1 MLTEDYIVRLI
12 NLGIRALLRI
22 VGLRKSG
29 DYEDALQLIDLTV
42 EQLLGLKASTVK
54 NLSDERLYDL
64 LTRHDELDTQRLAI
78 VADLLEQESLIFTA
92 QNRVE
97 EAREDIIRVIK
108 FNLVLFFTDST
119 RDQAELK
126 LKIISLAQNVELAGL
141 DSDVLW
147 SLASFYEESKEYIQA
162 EALLLHLVER
172 PGIRENIIP
181 ELDAFYSRLLA
192 KNSIE
197 LAQMGLDST
206 QIQARRDLWHL

>member
-1 MLTEDYIVRLI
+1 
-12 NLGIRALLRI
+12 
-22 VGLRKSG
+22 
-29 DYEDALQLIDLTV
+29 LIDLTV

-97 EAREDIIRVIK
+97 EAREDTIRVIK
-108 FNLVLFFTDST
+108 FNLVLFFTNST